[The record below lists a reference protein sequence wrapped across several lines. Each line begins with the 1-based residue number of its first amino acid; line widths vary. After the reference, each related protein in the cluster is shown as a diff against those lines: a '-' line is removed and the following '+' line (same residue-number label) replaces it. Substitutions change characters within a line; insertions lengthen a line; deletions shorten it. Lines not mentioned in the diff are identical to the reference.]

1 MKINILLLQDIGR
14 WTDGWIAYSLYGIVV
29 IAIFVFIIYKVRKGK
44 ERKRKNERIRK
55 EDIEK
60 GNRKPAR
67 TTMFKRA
74 FRAMNF

>member
-29 IAIFVFIIYKVRKGK
+29 IAIFVFVIYKVRKGK

-60 GNRKPAR
+60 RK
-67 TTMFKRA
+67 
-74 FRAMNF
+74 